1 MEKTFQLDQRESAM
15 LQSLDQERTQA
26 LAAIGALSLDMETAR
41 KNLDV
46 AQQKQQSFLRQAV
59 MTRGVDRFEN
69 ARMQNGAL
77 VVALPDAPPASA
89 LTAAIDKD
97 IEKVN
102 GAASIA

>member
-1 MEKTFQLDQRESAM
+1 MEKTYQLDQRESAM

-41 KNLDV
+41 KNLDG

-77 VVALPDAPPASA
+77 VVSLPDAPSPT
-89 LTAAIDKD
+89 LTASIEKD
-97 IEKVN
+97 IAKAN
-102 GAASIA
+102 GAASDIA

>member
-77 VVALPDAPPASA
+77 VVALPDAQPASA